1 MHEIVHWTYDIKTNK
16 QEILAEASEYA
27 DRNGDYTGQIE
38 GIRYLD
44 NVYDSYEDA
53 VKATES
59 LDRGWYDNF
68 AVKYRDVSSA
78 SSAKITDIQRR
89 IKETKKKEADYI
101 KAHDIHTFKSQF
113 IGCKECGSKLSI
125 SHMRGN
131 SCPLCSTDLR
141 SETTLNTIK
150 SYEEKIK
157 TLQKQELTERKKQA
171 SKSPLKWLV
180 KFEFHY

>member
-59 LDRGWYDNF
+59 LVRGWYDKF
-68 AVKYRDVSSA
+68 AIKYRDVSSA

-101 KAHDIHTFKSQF
+101 KAHDIHTFKS
-113 IGCKECGSKLSI
+113 
-125 SHMRGN
+125 
-131 SCPLCSTDLR
+131 
-141 SETTLNTIK
+141 
-150 SYEEKIK
+150 
-157 TLQKQELTERKKQA
+157 
-171 SKSPLKWLV
+171 
-180 KFEFHY
+180 EFM